1 MDQITIDLLI
11 AVNKGVISEGLEK
24 HDSDFEGIGVQKD
37 ELEKI
42 LSTAQ
47 KQNHIIMKVAYL
59 MAGIAWAQPFS
70 GGNKRTAITIS
81 DTFLRLNGARLV
93 ISSNQ
98 DIEYLRKLLFEIQEN
113 RHELDEDTLAKI
125 ILYVSKRIEKL

>member
-1 MDQITIDLLI
+1 MDKITVELLI
-11 AVNKGVISEGLEK
+11 EINKGVISEGLEK
-24 HDSDFEGIGVQKD
+24 HDSDFEGIGVRKE

-42 LSTAQ
+42 LATAQ
-47 KQNHIIMKVAYL
+47 KQNHIIMQVAYL

-70 GGNKRTAITIS
+70 GGNKRTAITIG
-81 DTFLRLNGARLV
+81 DTFLRLNGVRLV
-93 ISSNQ
+93 ISNNQ
-98 DIEYLRKLLFEIQEN
+98 DIEYLRKLLFAIQDN